1 MKILPMRQIGE
12 FIEERTDRLGQGSAT
27 IYSVTNENGFVRSL
41 DLFDKQV
48 FSANTANY
56 KRVEFF
62 DLAFNPSR
70 INVGSIA
77 LCEAKEGGAVSP
89 MYSVIRCKP
98 GLLPS
103 YLLRFLKSDEGLNQ
117 IRHRCEGA
125 VRFQLKFRDLCAIPI
140 FVPPPEEQERLAGL
154 LDEAYELRKL
164 RTQADSRSAAL
175 ISALFH
181 QMFGDPASLNN
192 RWPIVPLKSLGKV
205 TTGNTPPRKNKEFY
219 GDFIEWIKT
228 NNIDATRG
236 IITKAAEG
244 LSEEGARWGRIV
256 PAGTVLITCIAGSR
270 QLIGNAAI
278 TDRAVAINQ
287 QINAITP
294 NTNTDSAFLCQQIG
308 TLKSVIQKR
317 ATGVMTGI
325 INKSI
330 LESIPVIC
338 PPLLLQTEF
347 GIRVAEIRA
356 LEDEQAAS
364 RLCID
369 AMLQSLLHRAF
380 NGEL

>member
-1 MKILPMRQIGE
+1 MKHLPIKPIGE
-12 FIEERTDRLGQGSAT
+12 FIEERTERLGQGVAT

-48 FSANTANY
+48 FSANTASY
-56 KRVEFF
+56 KRVGFH

-98 GLLPS
+98 GLLPR

-140 FVPPPEEQERLAGL
+140 FAPPVEEQERLASL
-154 LDEAYELRKL
+154 VDEAYELRSL
-164 RTQADSRSAAL
+164 RTQADSRSADL
-175 ISALFH
+175 ISALFTE
-181 QMFGDPASLNN
+181 MFGEPISFGN
-192 RWPIVPLKSLGKV
+192 RWPIVPLKNLGKV
-205 TTGNTPPRKNKEFY
+205 TTGNTPPRKNAEFF
-219 GDFIEWIKT
+219 GDFIEWVKT

-244 LSEEGARWGRIV
+244 LSEEGARLGRIV
-256 PAGTVLITCIAGSR
+256 PTGTVLITCIAGSR
-270 QLIGNAAI
+270 ELIGNAAI
-278 TDRAVAINQ
+278 TDRDVAINQ

-308 TLKSVIQKR
+308 ALKDVIQKR

-338 PPLLLQTEF
+338 PPLLLQKEF
-347 GIRVAEIRA
+347 GAHVAEIRA
-356 LEDEQAAS
+356 LEAEQARS
-364 RLCID
+364 RRRID
-369 AMLQSLLHRAF
+369 ATLQSLLHCAF